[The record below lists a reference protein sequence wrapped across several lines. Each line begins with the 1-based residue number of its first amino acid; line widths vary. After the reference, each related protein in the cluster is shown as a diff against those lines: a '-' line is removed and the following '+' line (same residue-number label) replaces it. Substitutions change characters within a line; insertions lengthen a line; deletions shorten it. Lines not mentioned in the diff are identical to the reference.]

1 MNRILYILCAAAVS
15 VLAFSCKNSEPDID
29 FATDIADFT
38 IGPEG
43 GEKKVSVSGNPEESW
58 YAVTED
64 EWLLVSPA
72 TGKGSSTCTVA
83 VDSTVLAESRTGKID
98 FTIEGEVKTLTVT
111 QDGFNKEITFE
122 LEDGGESLELP
133 DYAAYGENNF
143 EVDVTANVPF
153 DVVIPEGA
161 ETWLTCRTFEQKT
174 AKYRPRTVK
183 VIFEYEVNTE
193 QKEKLADIRF
203 VPGES
208 EKDVPEAKL
217 SVKQAAAPKINND
230 RRGDSLALLAIA
242 RDLGLYGGYERSQ
255 PMDTWEG
262 ITLYTK
268 KSIEEINKEIEKE
281 NQKLDE
287 ANKKS
292 LVPESYAGRLRS
304 AEFFLFNTNRSLPY
318 EVQYLKTAESLA
330 FISNGNN
337 LQKEIVLGPEIT
349 ELTELK
355 SLDLTAY
362 GITEL
367 PESMTNMKGLER
379 LSISVNNIT
388 SIPEFIRQENFPH
401 MRELAFVG
409 NRRVELLDLSNT
421 NETDIGL
428 GGPLAEYEWLFQ
440 WENLTALVLSTNYF
454 EGSIPDMEG
463 KVPDY
468 APTDTSALKKPALVG
483 TPKVLPNI
491 TTLSLNLNRLTGD
504 LPEWILLHP
513 HLTEWDPYVAVFNQ
527 EGKDSEGKL
536 AGFDNVPNNIFE

>member
-1 MNRILYILCAAAVS
+1 MKRILYILCAAAVS
-15 VLAFSCKNSEPDID
+15 VLAFSCKNSEPDIV

-208 EKDVPEAKL
+208 EKDVPEARL
-217 SVKQAAAPKINND
+217 SVKQAAAPEITDD

-355 SLDLTAY
+355 SLVLTAY

-388 SIPEFIRQENFPH
+388 SIPEFICQENFPN

-421 NETDIGL
+421 NETNIGL
-428 GGPLAEYEWLFQ
+428 GGYLAEYEWLFK

-454 EGSIPDMEG
+454 EGSIPDMKG

-468 APTDTSALKKPALVG
+468 VASDTSAVKKPELVG
-483 TPKVLPNI
+483 TPKVLPNV
-491 TTLSLNLNRLTGD
+491 TTLSLNLNRLTGE
-504 LPEWILLHP
+504 LPEWILKHP

-527 EGKDSEGKL
+527 EGKDREGKL